1 MDTWRD
7 TLSETKMA
15 PENGW
20 KTTFIFRNPI
30 FRVGY
35 VGFRE
40 GMMFVCVFFSGREGG
55 ISLFATQV
63 VLSLDFFYPENWGND
78 PVWRAYCSDGLK
90 PPTSNLIQQSI
101 WFEHS
106 DIASWMLQ
114 WYFLTAGNILL
125 VFWYFGHLLT
135 DPKSKN
141 RRRWIMSSSTET
153 INSSFQTLFFAGV
166 LMGVFVYGGKFTS
179 LWRDLK

>member
-1 MDTWRD
+1 MVER
-7 TLSETKMA
+7 LLSFSETLFSEWAMLVL
-15 PENGW
+15 G
-20 KTTFIFRNPI
+20 
-30 FRVGY
+30 RVWCL
-35 VGFRE
+35 
-40 GMMFVCVFFSGREGG
+40 CVFFFRGGRAE
-55 ISLFATQV
+55 SLCLQPKWCFH
-63 VLSLDFFYPENWGND
+63 LIFFTLKIGEMIQF
-78 PVWRAYCSDGLK
+78 WRAYCSDGLK

-179 LWRDLK
+179 LWGDLK